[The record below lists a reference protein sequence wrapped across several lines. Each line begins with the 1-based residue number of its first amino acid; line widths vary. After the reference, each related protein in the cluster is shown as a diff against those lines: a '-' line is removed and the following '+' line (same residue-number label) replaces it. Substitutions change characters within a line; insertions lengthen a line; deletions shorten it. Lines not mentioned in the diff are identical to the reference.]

1 MTHTETLD
9 KAMVEELVAD
19 WKKRLTD
26 LYATIATW
34 LEGTEYTLKPSSKR
48 KFYEGPMYYNDVP
61 PTMVDTAT
69 IYKGK
74 EFLIAIRPI
83 GLWVIGS
90 NGMVELSSLNG
101 NSHSLLDTANEFE
114 TPQWVLF
121 INRKGEGIKLNK
133 ESLVDLIKSNEQ

>member
-48 KFYEGPMYYNDVP
+48 KFYEGPMYYKDVP

-74 EFLIAIRPI
+74 ELIIAIDPR

-90 NGMVELSSLNG
+90 NGMVELLTSKG
-101 NSHSLLDTANEFE
+101 ISHNLLDMAGEFE
-114 TPQWVLF
+114 QPMWMLYV
-121 INRKGEGIKLNK
+121 NRKGVG
-133 ESLVDLIKSNEQ
+133 VDLTKDSLLQLMNSIV